1 MQRTARLTL
10 LWLAA
15 ILGLLAAALAVA
27 WFKLVPGD
35 DEVAQRLTAQAQ
47 ERLGVKVTIGA
58 AHLQLWPRPE
68 FVIEDARTVQPQPIR
83 IKRLVARATLGPL
96 LHGKLELED
105 LLVDGAVLPQLSLA
119 ALRMRPAPKQAEP
132 GAMQP
137 VRLEFRD
144 VVWITRHDLPL
155 EFSGNA
161 QFGPDWQLRDAEVFR
176 PGARPAARLALTPT
190 APDRWRVNLQLGGG
204 TANGEVGLKTAANG
218 WLTLTGQLT
227 PRNVDVAG
235 ALTSFKRNPT
245 LQGKAS
251 GQTQLTA
258 GGRTMGELA
267 RSLHTRTVF
276 TVASPTLLHIDV
288 DKAISSLG
296 KDRAGQTPLQSLSGQ
311 LDTQNGADGMVVRFT
326 ALKAKGQSFSATGHG
341 SIANRHVEGELTI
354 DVAGG
359 LVGVPL
365 KVSGPVAQPQVTVNV
380 PQSTVAAGAGAAIG
394 TAVLPGIGTAIG
406 AGVGAAVGKLF
417 GASEPKKPP
426 APR

>member
-1 MQRTARLTL
+1 
-10 LWLAA
+10 
-15 ILGLLAAALAVA
+15 
-27 WFKLVPGD
+27 
-35 DEVAQRLTAQAQ
+35 
-47 ERLGVKVTIGA
+47 
-58 AHLQLWPRPE
+58 
-68 FVIEDARTVQPQPIR
+68 
-83 IKRLVARATLGPL
+83 
-96 LHGKLELED
+96 
-105 LLVDGAVLPQLSLA
+105 
-119 ALRMRPAPKQAEP
+119 
-132 GAMQP
+132 
-137 VRLEFRD
+137 
-144 VVWITRHDLPL
+144 
-155 EFSGNA
+155 
-161 QFGPDWQLRDAEVFR
+161 
-176 PGARPAARLALTPT
+176 
-190 APDRWRVNLQLGGG
+190 
-204 TANGEVGLKTAANG
+204 
-218 WLTLTGQLT
+218 
-227 PRNVDVAG
+227 
-235 ALTSFKRNPT
+235 
-245 LQGKAS
+245 
-251 GQTQLTA
+251 
-258 GGRTMGELA
+258 
-267 RSLHTRTVF
+267 VF

-326 ALKAKGQSFSATGHG
+326 SLKAKGQSFSATGHG